1 MKKDF
6 NLSKISIVSVLCAA
20 FVAPAFAASS
30 VRSLGG
36 AGTYVG
42 TNAAAKTTDSSTRTN
57 TTATTARVG
66 TLRVNPSSTRVTAN
80 SASLRAPSTRA
91 ATTQRLSIGKY
102 LAGSGSLGGS
112 SIKVDASQSGLV
124 SASDFEE
131 LKQKLE
137 NLTHQEIELS
147 YEDGKLTVGHG
158 ENSKEI
164 PLYNEADAQAQLD
177 EYLRE
182 HYGIDNSELAV
193 DEIFDDNDADTDKTI
208 VGAINKLNQKI
219 DSAGGNYEAGDGIEI
234 VNNKI
239 SFAGA
244 IADALTG
251 SNGNALVT
259 EKAVMDYA
267 IPKPDETICGYTTCV
282 LSYDKDNDELVWLQ
296 LVDGNEEESQQ
307 PVSLDDVVTEE

>member
-36 AGTYVG
+36 VGTYVG
-42 TNAAAKTTDSSTRTN
+42 TNAAAKTTGSSTRTN

-66 TLRVNPSSTRVTAN
+66 ALRVNPSSTRVTAN

-124 SASDFEE
+124 SVSDFEE
-131 LKQKLE
+131 LKQELE
-137 NLTHQEIELS
+137 NLTNQEIELS
-147 YEDGKLTVGHG
+147 YENGKLTVGHG

-177 EYLRE
+177 QYLRD
-182 HYGIDNSELAV
+182 HYGIDNNSQLEI
-193 DEIFDDNDADTDKTI
+193 DEIFDDNDADKTV

-219 DSAGGNYEAGDGIEI
+219 VNAGGNYEAGDGIEI
-234 VNNKI
+234 VDNKI

-251 SNGNALVT
+251 SNSNALVT

-296 LVDGNEEESQQ
+296 LVDGNEEEAQQ
-307 PVSLDDVVTEE
+307 PVSLDDVVTED

>member
-42 TNAAAKTTDSSTRTN
+42 TNAAAKTTGSSTRTN

-66 TLRVNPSSTRVTAN
+66 ALRVNPSSTRVTAN

-124 SASDFEE
+124 SVSDFEE
-131 LKQKLE
+131 LKQELE
-137 NLTHQEIELS
+137 NLTNQEIELS
-147 YEDGKLTVGHG
+147 YENGKLTVGHG

-177 EYLRE
+177 QYLRD
-182 HYGIDNSELAV
+182 HYGIDNNSQLEI
-193 DEIFDDNDADTDKTI
+193 DEIFDDNDADKTV

-219 DSAGGNYEAGDGIEI
+219 VNAGGNYEAGDGIEI
-234 VNNKI
+234 VDNKI

-251 SNGNALVT
+251 SNSNALVT

-296 LVDGNEEESQQ
+296 LVDGNEEEAQQ
-307 PVSLDDVVTEE
+307 PVSLDDVVTED

>member
-1 MKKDF
+1 
-6 NLSKISIVSVLCAA
+6 
-20 FVAPAFAASS
+20 
-30 VRSLGG
+30 
-36 AGTYVG
+36 
-42 TNAAAKTTDSSTRTN
+42 
-57 TTATTARVG
+57 
-66 TLRVNPSSTRVTAN
+66 
-80 SASLRAPSTRA
+80 
-91 ATTQRLSIGKY
+91 LSIGKY

-112 SIKVDASQSGLV
+112 SVKVDASQSGLV

-182 HYGIDNSELAV
+182 HYGIDNSQLEI
-193 DEIFDDNDADTDKTI
+193 DEIFDDNDADKTI

-219 DSAGGNYEAGDGIEI
+219 DNAGGNYEAGDGIEI
-234 VNNKI
+234 VDNKI

-244 IADALTG
+244 IADALTN
-251 SNGNALVT
+251 SNSNALVT

-296 LVDGNEEESQQ
+296 LVDGNEEEPQQ